1 MLPLQTASSECRLQQ
16 SLSTPCPHEDQPS
29 RKDSEYRR
37 FKSEGSSAG
46 ALPAGPEMEVAI
58 DDLSPIADARST
70 PPHRFNLI
78 AEHEEEEFSAY
89 LIAYMHRTYI
99 LFSLYF
105 VLKLT
110 LTKAEV
116 EKS

>member
-1 MLPLQTASSECRLQQ
+1 MSSLQTASSECRLQQ

-78 AEHEEEEFSAY
+78 AINYTRLRADSSGHSHLWKIF
-89 LIAYMHRTYI
+89 
-99 LFSLYF
+99 
-105 VLKLT
+105 
-110 LTKAEV
+110 
-116 EKS
+116 EK